1 MNVFRKFR
9 ERYHLSQNFV
19 SSKTNLDKH
28 IIEKLETNNIADE
41 NFTNEIIELTEFY
54 NMEFSDIK
62 CNFTPELKFI
72 TRHTGKIS
80 ENDKQQIGKLLK
92 LQGVL

>member
-1 MNVFRKFR
+1 MNVFRKSR
-9 ERYHLSQNFV
+9 ERYHLSQSFV
-19 SSKTNLDKH
+19 SRKTNLDRQV
-28 IIEKLETNNIADE
+28 IEKLETNNIVNE
-41 NFTNEIIELTEFY
+41 NFTNEIIKLIKFY
-54 NMEFSDIK
+54 NMDFSDVQ